1 MTSSSPDFK
10 RRVDRLLGWA
20 TEQWQPMPRGYT
32 AAARYVVRDG
42 TRSAFVK
49 IGTTPLTV
57 RLLRSEKV
65 VYDRLP
71 GPFMPELIGWQ
82 DDESQPIL
90 IIEDLSHAHWPPPW
104 RPGDVERVLE
114 QIRAMHASR
123 ADLERRTLLYG
134 GREAGWPTVADDP
147 APLLSLG
154 LVSARWLEEALPVL
168 IAAEAACELDGD
180 AVTHLDLRSDNIC
193 LADGMVKFIDWAEA
207 GIGNADVD
215 LGFWLPSL
223 AFEGGPL
230 PEAILPNA
238 PAIAALVSGFFAA
251 RAGLPVIPD
260 APFVRRVQRE
270 QLSTALPWAQR
281 ALGLPA
287 F

>member
-1 MTSSSPDFK
+1 MTTSFPAFK
-10 RRVDRLLGWA
+10 PKVDRLLGWA
-20 TEQWQPMPRGYT
+20 TEQWVPMQRGYT
-32 AAARYVVRDG
+32 AAARFVVRDG

-49 IGTTPLTV
+49 VATTPLTA
-57 RLLRSEKV
+57 RLLRGEKL
-65 VYDRLP
+65 VYDALSGR
-71 GPFMPELIGWQ
+71 FMPRLLGWE
-82 DDESQPIL
+82 DEAQPIL

-114 QIRAMHASR
+114 QIRAMHASN
-123 ADLERRTLLYG
+123 ADLEKRTLLYG
-134 GREAGWPTVADDP
+134 GREAGWPTVARDP

-154 LVSARWLEEALPVL
+154 LVSARWLEEALPAL

-193 LADGMVKFIDWAEA
+193 IADGTVKFIDWAEA
-207 GIGNADVD
+207 GIGNAEVD

-223 AFEGGPL
+223 VFEGGPL
-230 PEAILPNA
+230 PETILPDA

-281 ALGLPA
+281 ALGLPP